1 MIAADVQFRQA
12 ANAAAAAYAQK
23 PAYIAY
29 KTDVV
34 VDVPSLRRH
43 QTISRAVESRVADDY
58 AVLQDLPQ
66 GQRQYAHSF
75 PLIPTFDAL
84 SYFRV
89 TYNGSRRDA
98 LAYVEPGDPLTFKD
112 PRETSHADVV
122 VTMLRYYHAE
132 YAADSNDR
140 IAHIVM
146 DPLQSLTNGNNSDFY
161 IHDVYV
167 DTASNLPTRVTYLG
181 ATTTFTCDYQVVEG
195 HWLVS
200 HATYTHTFYGPLKIG
215 RVTATA
221 EATNHDFTFPATPSD
236 PKLIG
241 FGSLRLPNPSA

>member
-1 MIAADVQFRQA
+1 MIAADVQFRTT
-12 ANAAAAAYAQK
+12 ANAAAAAFAQS
-23 PAYIAY
+23 PPYLAY

-34 VDVPSLRRH
+34 IDVPSMRQH
-43 QTISRAVESRVADDY
+43 KTISRAVETRTKDDF

-89 TYNGSRRDA
+89 TFNGNRRDM
-98 LAYVEPGDPLTFKD
+98 LSYVEPGPVITFKD

-122 VTMLRYYHAE
+122 VTMLRYYHAT
-132 YAADSNDR
+132 YAPDSNDQ
-140 IAHIVM
+140 IAHILM
-146 DPLQSLTNGNNSDFY
+146 DPLQALTRGNNSDFY

-167 DTASNLPTRVTYLG
+167 DTSTNLPTRVIYTG
-181 ATTTFTCDYQVVEG
+181 PTTTFTCDYAVIEG
-195 HWLVS
+195 HWLVN
-200 HATYTHTFYGPLKIG
+200 HATYVHTFFGPLHFG

-221 EATNHDFTFPATPSD
+221 EASNHDFSFPAAPTDS
-236 PKLIG
+236 KL
-241 FGSLRLPNPSA
+241 AAQ